1 MALDAQIT
9 NPSTGEMDRE
19 LSAQMNP
26 EQHGA
31 LFAHDG
37 VLPERFPLLC
47 RIKDYYADAH
57 FDNRELE
64 ALISELEHASVLFPI
79 EHPVKKFFGPFH
91 SLCCLAFC
99 RGKDVDLYAD

>member
-9 NPSTGEMDRE
+9 DPSTGDIDRE
-19 LSAQMNP
+19 LSAEMSP

-31 LFAHDG
+31 LFAHATVISD
-37 VLPERFPLLC
+37 RFPLLS
-47 RIKDYYADAH
+47 RLRDYYADAH
-57 FDNRELE
+57 FEHLELE
-64 ALISELEHASVLFPI
+64 ALISELEHVSVLFPV

-99 RGKDVDLYAD
+99 RGKDVDVYAD